1 MQLSIHAHI
10 RAVILQFAMSF
21 VISGPINTIAN
32 LKHAALILSNK
43 TTRGLPRSP
52 KLFLSVIAAYSP
64 KLFLTSALTLLSN
77 SDLLSLHI
85 LAASTLAGLSSFG
98 SAIMLMTLI
107 KIFSTLWIGL
117 QRSEACS

>member
-10 RAVILQFAMSF
+10 RAVIIQFAMSF
-21 VISGPINTIAN
+21 VISGPINTVAN
-32 LKHAALILSNK
+32 LKHAALVSSFQ
-43 TTRGLPRSP
+43 TTRGLTHAP
-52 KLFLSVIAAYSP
+52 KLFLSIIAAYNP

-85 LAASTLAGLSSFG
+85 LAASTFAGLSSFG

-107 KIFSTLWIGL
+107 KIFSTL
-117 QRSEACS
+117 

>member
-1 MQLSIHAHI
+1 MP
-10 RAVILQFAMSF
+10 SF
-21 VISGPINTIAN
+21 
-32 LKHAALILSNK
+32 K
-43 TTRGLPRSP
+43 TTHSLIRTP
-52 KLFLSVIAAYSP
+52 KLFFIAAHNP

-107 KIFSTLWIGL
+107 KIFSTL
-117 QRSEACS
+117 

>member
-1 MQLSIHAHI
+1 MPGNAFVHISITLPPRKRVFLATAH
-10 RAVILQFAMSF
+10 
-21 VISGPINTIAN
+21 N
-32 LKHAALILSNK
+32 
-43 TTRGLPRSP
+43 
-52 KLFLSVIAAYSP
+52 P
-64 KLFLTSALTLLSN
+64 KLFLTSAFTLLSN
-77 SDLLSLHI
+77 SALLSLHI

>member
-1 MQLSIHAHI
+1 MPRSL
-10 RAVILQFAMSF
+10 MPSF
-21 VISGPINTIAN
+21 I
-32 LKHAALILSNK
+32 
-43 TTRGLPRSP
+43 TTRVLTRTSQ
-52 KLFLSVIAAYSP
+52 LFLSIITAYNP

-107 KIFSTLWIGL
+107 KIFSTL
-117 QRSEACS
+117 

>member
-1 MQLSIHAHI
+1 MPSYKTAH
-10 RAVILQFAMSF
+10 
-21 VISGPINTIAN
+21 
-32 LKHAALILSNK
+32 
-43 TTRGLPRSP
+43 GLPRSP
-52 KLFLSVIAAYSP
+52 KLFLFIIAAYNP

-107 KIFSTLWIGL
+107 KIFSTL
-117 QRSEACS
+117 